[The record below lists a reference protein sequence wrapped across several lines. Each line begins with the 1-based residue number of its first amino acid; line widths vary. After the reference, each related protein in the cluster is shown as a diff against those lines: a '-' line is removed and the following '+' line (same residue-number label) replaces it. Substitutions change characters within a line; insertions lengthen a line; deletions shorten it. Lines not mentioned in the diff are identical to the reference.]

1 MDTDPDQLVEAVLRV
16 LIPASIA
23 SIALMPLVG
32 VESALRP
39 AVIALMP
46 LVGVESALRPAVIA
60 LMPLV
65 GVESALRPAVIALMP
80 LVGVESALRPAVI
93 AADLGFWS
101 VCATSVSL
109 VMASY

>member
-65 GVESALRPAVIALMP
+65 GVESALRPAVIAT
-80 LVGVESALRPAVI
+80 
-93 AADLGFWS
+93 DLGFWS